1 MCRVEVQTLRK
12 DVVGMSE
19 VVLPALFAFLI
30 PAISIFLMYLHER
43 FKENM
48 MEIYA
53 DMEKICEI
61 PETIDRIEPW
71 FDSPKYPSSI
81 SSTDYPPGFSHR
93 SHRTNCRNCAAPL
106 PSNGKCIY
114 CGTENDREAPEEQSS
129 VRSEMK
135 ITPSGITFTC
145 EPVRQSYQ
153 YESAATRDVYGRLH
167 RKVINYNE

>member
-1 MCRVEVQTLRK
+1 
-12 DVVGMSE
+12 
-19 VVLPALFAFLI
+19 
-30 PAISIFLMYLHER
+30 
-43 FKENM
+43 M

-61 PETIDRIEPW
+61 PETIDRLECVSL
-71 FDSPKYPSSI
+71 DSKDVGII
-81 SSTDYPPGFSHR
+81 SHKPEQPIYRNADCARKPVFTER
-93 SHRTNCRNCAAPL
+93 KEHRTNCRNCAAPL

-114 CGTENDREAPEEQSS
+114 CGTNNDREASEEQSN

-135 ITPSGITFTC
+135 ITPSSITFTC

-167 RKVINYNE
+167 REVINYNE

>member
-1 MCRVEVQTLRK
+1 
-12 DVVGMSE
+12 MSAIDFI
-19 VVLPALFAFLI
+19 LLI
-30 PAISIFLMYLHER
+30 PAIIPFLALPIISLYER
-43 FKENM
+43 YKENM
-48 MEIYA
+48 IALYA

-61 PETIDRIEPW
+61 PEPIDRIEPW
-71 FDSPKYPSSI
+71 FDTPKCPSSI

-114 CGTENDREAPEEQSS
+114 CGTNNDREASEEQSN

-135 ITPSGITFTC
+135 ITPSSITFTC

-167 RKVINYNE
+167 REVINYN